1 MKLAAIFIFQ
11 KQSSMPLKSENIKG
25 QATIGRATQISISFA
40 LLPVYFLNCF
50 HVIQCSL
57 FVIFSFLR

>member
-40 LLPVYFLNCF
+40 LPPRVAQIYV
-50 HVIQCSL
+50 H
-57 FVIFSFLR
+57 